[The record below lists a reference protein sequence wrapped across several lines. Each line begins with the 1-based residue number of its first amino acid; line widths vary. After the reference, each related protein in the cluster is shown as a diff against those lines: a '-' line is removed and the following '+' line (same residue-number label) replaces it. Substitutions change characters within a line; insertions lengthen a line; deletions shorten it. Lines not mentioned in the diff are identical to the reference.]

1 MEKVLPNHGAPPV
14 PSWFP
19 EELKTIDPNFKL
31 LWMPEAHKF
40 AIVSPAPPSVF
51 RPEGYVVEAIIH
63 QEDRYK
69 EPDMAVIHELR
80 RLMREKEK
88 TGEETADSELKR
100 IREEDEARAEKA
112 ENLRWAM
119 QWDFMKKVYH
129 FLHRKTFVFPEKKK
143 EV

>member
-1 MEKVLPNHGAPPV
+1 MEKILPNRGAPPV
-14 PSWFP
+14 PSWF
-19 EELKTIDPNFKL
+19 EKELKTIDPNFKL

-69 EPDMAVIHELR
+69 EPDMTVIRELR

-88 TGEETADSELKR
+88 MGEETADSELKR
-100 IREEDEARAEKA
+100 IREEDEAKAEKA

-129 FLHRKTFVFPEKKK
+129 FLHRKTFVLPEKKK